1 MRLTARSEYGLLAL
15 IDLGVRYG
23 EGPVS
28 AREVSE
34 RQGVPA
40 KFLEQLLGALRKA
53 GLVSAVRGARG
64 GFALTR
70 DPSEITVL
78 EVVEA
83 LEGPL
88 APTSCDGGSL
98 CGRGGACAAAGVWA
112 KATEALRDVFL
123 TTTLADLSVSQARF
137 DSDAATGRA
146 KERVDR

>member
-64 GFALTR
+64 GFELTR
-70 DPSEITVL
+70 EPAQITVL

-88 APTSCDGGSL
+88 APTTCDGGSL
-98 CGRGGACAAAGVWA
+98 CGRSGACAAAGVWA

-123 TTTLADLSVSQARF
+123 TTTLADLSVRQARF
-137 DSDAATGRA
+137 DSDAAPSRT
-146 KERVDR
+146 KEPSQR

>member
-15 IDLGVRYG
+15 IELGVRYG

-34 RQGVPA
+34 RQAIPL
-40 KFLEQLLGALRKA
+40 KFLEQLLAALRKA
-53 GLVSAVRGARG
+53 GLVQAVRGAHG

-70 DPSEITVL
+70 EPADITVL

-88 APTSCDGGSL
+88 APTSCDGGQL
-98 CGRGGACAAAGVWA
+98 CGRLGACAAASVWTR
-112 KATEALRDVFL
+112 ATEALRDVFV
-123 TTTLADLSVSQARF
+123 TTTLADLSTTQAAYDITASKR
-137 DSDAATGRA
+137 
-146 KERVDR
+146 

>member
-15 IDLGVRYG
+15 IDLGCRYG
-23 EGPVS
+23 SGPVS

-34 RQGVPA
+34 RQGVPS
-40 KFLEQLLGALRKA
+40 KFLEQLLAALRKA

-64 GFALTR
+64 GFTLTR

-88 APTSCDGGSL
+88 APTACDGGSI
-98 CGRGGACAAAGVWA
+98 CGRSDACAAASVWA
-112 KATEALRDVFL
+112 KATDALREVFA
-123 TTTLADLSVSQARF
+123 TTSLAELSTRQAAF
-137 DSDAATGRA
+137 DNVLIPGLE
-146 KERVDR
+146 KERVQR

>member
-1 MRLTARSEYGLLAL
+1 MRLTSRSEYGLLAL

-23 EGPVS
+23 DGPVS
-28 AREVSE
+28 AREVSQ

-40 KFLEQLLGALRKA
+40 KFLEQLLAALRKA
-53 GLVSAVRGARG
+53 GIVCAVRGAHG

-70 DPSEITVL
+70 DPNEITVL

-88 APTSCDGGSL
+88 APTSCDGGAL
-98 CGRGGACAAAGVWA
+98 CGRSGACAAAGVWA

-123 TTTLADLSVSQARF
+123 TTTIADLSNRQAQYDKGTSIGEPR
-137 DSDAATGRA
+137 
-146 KERVDR
+146 ERMAR

>member
-23 EGPVS
+23 SGPVS

-34 RQGVPA
+34 RQGVPS
-40 KFLEQLLGALRKA
+40 KFLEQLLAAMRKA
-53 GLVSAVRGARG
+53 GLVSAIRGARG
-64 GFALTR
+64 GFELTR

-88 APTSCDGGSL
+88 APTSCDGGSI
-98 CGRGGACAAAGVWA
+98 CGRSHACAAASVWG
-112 KATEALRDVFL
+112 KATEALREVFA
-123 TTTLADLSVSQARF
+123 TTSLAELSIRQAEF
-137 DSDAATGRA
+137 DCIDIPVFQ
-146 KERVDR
+146 KERVAL

>member
-15 IDLGVRYG
+15 IDLGCRYG
-23 EGPVS
+23 DGPVS

-40 KFLEQLLGALRKA
+40 KFLEQLMGALRKA
-53 GLVSAVRGARG
+53 GLVSSVRGARG
-64 GFALTR
+64 GFVLTR
-70 DPSEITVL
+70 DPAQITVL

-98 CGRGGACAAAGVWA
+98 CGRSGACAAAGVWA
-112 KATEALRDVFL
+112 KATEALRDVFV
-123 TTTLADLSVSQARF
+123 TTTIADLSTRQAQF
-137 DSDAATGRA
+137 DIGSGTSHT
-146 KERVDR
+146 KEREGR

>member
-23 EGPVS
+23 HGPVS

-34 RQGVPA
+34 RQGVPL
-40 KFLEQLLGALRKA
+40 KFLEQLLASLRKA
-53 GLVSAVRGARG
+53 GLVSALRGARG

-83 LEGPL
+83 LEGSL
-88 APTSCDGGSL
+88 APTTCDGTQVCARSD
-98 CGRGGACAAAGVWA
+98 ACAAAAVWGR
-112 KATEALRDVFL
+112 ATDALRDVFQ
-123 TTTLADLSVSQARF
+123 TTSLADLSARQAEF
-137 DSDAATGRA
+137 DMSSPIPV
-146 KERVDR
+146 KER